1 MQQHALLEDVKSH
14 FDHWRTTRTKHGKIP
29 GHLWDKVKSIMEYY
43 PLTVITNTLRLNTNQ
58 IRENLT
64 IESAINFVEA
74 KTEVIPLMVN
84 QSITSL
90 SKDNQTCSIELHCI
104 NGGVIKI
111 TALPIASL
119 SAIISQFIG

>member
-1 MQQHALLEDVKSH
+1 MKEHSLLEDVKSH
-14 FDHWRTTRTKHGKIP
+14 FDYWRATRTKRGKIP
-29 GHLWDKVKSIMEYY
+29 GHLWDKVKSIIEHY
-43 PLTVITNTLRLNTNQ
+43 PLTIITNTLRLNTNQ
-58 IRENLT
+58 IRENLK

-74 KTEVIPLMVN
+74 KTEVIPLIVN

>member
-14 FDHWRTTRTKHGKIP
+14 FDHWRTTRTKRGKIP

-64 IESAINFVEA
+64 IESAMCLL
-74 KTEVIPLMVN
+74 KQKQKLY
-84 QSITSL
+84 
-90 SKDNQTCSIELHCI
+90 H
-104 NGGVIKI
+104 
-111 TALPIASL
+111 
-119 SAIISQFIG
+119 